1 MNLFWRI
8 RDGALPASVLL
19 LLSLVLILVPLSA
32 VAWFERAEVGARA
45 LALGNNFVSIADDA
59 TAVYWNPAGL
69 SRLQRHQIYLG
80 SEYSADI
87 EGVQR
92 GFVSA
97 TLQSRMVSVGV
108 GWSRTSLEDAM
119 NEDFVYVSASR
130 TLVQRSLGA
139 FISLGATMKIAHI
152 GLQTAGFQVQGLRDS
167 DTNLT
172 ADLGLL
178 AAPIPNVRLGVIVRN
193 IGRPQFD
200 LIAGGQRTSLE
211 NETEW
216 GMTFLWRPDA
226 QLNFSRVRHPGRD
239 PETRLGVEL
248 GLVQDVTLQMGVMRN
263 QITGG
268 IGAAWSRWRLQ
279 VGVSAHRE
287 LGLTTRMGLHLD
299 VGEERERAGGGF
311 DDF

>member
-1 MNLFWRI
+1 MKHLQAI
-8 RDGALPASVLL
+8 CCGTLSASLCIL
-19 LLSLVLILVPLSA
+19 ALSLPLDA
-32 VAWFERAEVGARA
+32 QAWFEKAEVGARA

-80 SEYSADI
+80 TEHSADL
-87 EGVQR
+87 EGVKR
-92 GFVSA
+92 GFVSG
-97 TLQSRMVSVGV
+97 TLQSRFVSLGL
-108 GWSRTSLEDAM
+108 GWSRTSLDDAL
-119 NEDFVYVSASR
+119 NEDLVYLSVSR

-139 FISLGATMKIAHI
+139 FISLGATMKIGHI
-152 GLQTAGFQVQGLRDS
+152 GLQTAGFQVQGLQDS
-167 DTNLT
+167 DTHLT
-172 ADLGLL
+172 ADIGLL

-193 IGRPQFD
+193 LGRPQFD
-200 LIAGGQRTSLE
+200 LISGGQRTSLD

-226 QLNFSRVRHPGRD
+226 QVNFSRVRHPGRD

-248 GLVQDVTLQMGVMRN
+248 GLTEDMALQLGVMRN
-263 QITGG
+263 QVTGG
-268 IGAAWSRWRLQ
+268 VGVAWSRWRLQ

-299 VGEERERAGGGF
+299 LGEERKRAGGGF

>member
-1 MNLFWRI
+1 MLFL
-8 RDGALPASVLL
+8 ALAMISQ
-19 LLSLVLILVPLSA
+19 SA

-80 SEYSADI
+80 TEHSADL
-87 EGVQR
+87 EGVKR
-92 GFVSA
+92 AFVSG
-97 TLQSRMVSVGV
+97 TLQSPIASLGV

-119 NEDFVYVSASR
+119 NEDFVYLSASR

-139 FISLGATMKIAHI
+139 FISLGATLKVAHI
-152 GLQTAGFQVQGLRDS
+152 GLQTAGFQVSGLRDS
-167 DTNLT
+167 DTHLT
-172 ADLGLL
+172 SDIGLL

-193 IGRPQFD
+193 LGRPQFD
-200 LIAGGQRTSLE
+200 LISGGERTSLD

-226 QLNFSRVRHPGRD
+226 QLNFSRMRHPGRD

-248 GLVQDVTLQMGVMRN
+248 GLTTDVALQMGVMRN
-263 QITGG
+263 QVTGG
-268 IGAAWSRWRLQ
+268 LGAAWSRWRLQ

-287 LGLTTRMGLHLD
+287 LGLTTSMGLHLEFGAD
-299 VGEERERAGGGF
+299 RHRAGGGF